1 MALCLMLTALL
12 GADDPVAS
20 KSLPKLFKPVDLTV
34 EPKPVGAF
42 LKSFAD
48 EHGIQIV
55 VDGRV
60 DGAATVRGRFK
71 RSFVERILND
81 AARFANARMTVI
93 GEIVYVGP
101 QESADRA
108 AAAAFHSRKSIPTGG
123 DAAAWKEKRSLK
135 WTNEA
140 TVQTLVA
147 GLAKDLGVEV
157 KNAEELD
164 VKASAGSLKNVT
176 AGDMLSVFAALADQ
190 TWTVDEKGVVV
201 VSPLPEDARLER
213 RLRAPSAKEATRRAE
228 GYRELPE
235 TALNVEVKG
244 AALVLKGPFSALW
257 AAERLDREEAL
268 AVASAKGQKP
278 GKSKTTAKRYTVN
291 FKNLTLGDFAKAIA
305 DHVKMSVEIDDESI
319 AKAGKSREDRLNCVA
334 TGVELDE
341 LLALALEPIGLAARI
356 DGSKIVIH
364 GGK

>member
-1 MALCLMLTALL
+1 MALYLLLVALS
-12 GADDPVAS
+12 GADDPIAS
-20 KSLPKLFKPVDLTV
+20 KSLPKLFKAVDLTV
-34 EPKPVGAF
+34 EAKPVGQF
-42 LKSFAD
+42 LKSFAE
-48 EHGIQIV
+48 EHGVQIV

-101 QESADRA
+101 QENADRA
-108 AAAAFHSRKSIPTGG
+108 AAAAFHSRKSIPTGEG
-123 DAAAWKEKRSLK
+123 AAVWKEKRSLK
-135 WTNEA
+135 WTNDA

-164 VKASAGSLKNVT
+164 VKATAGSLNNVT

-190 TWTVDEKGVVV
+190 TWTIDDKGVVV
-201 VSPLPEDARLER
+201 ISPLPEDARLER
-213 RLRAPSAKEATRRAE
+213 RLRAPSAKEATRRAIAYE
-228 GYRELPE
+228 GLSEA
-235 TALNVEVKG
+235 ALDVEAKG
-244 AALVLKGPFSALW
+244 AAIVLKGPFSALW

-268 AVASAKGQKP
+268 SGAKGQKT
-278 GKSKTTAKRYTVN
+278 GKSKSTAKRYTVN
-291 FKNLTLGDFAKAIA
+291 FKNVTLGDFAKKIA

-319 AKAGKSREDRLNCVA
+319 AKTGKSREDRLNCVA
-334 TGVELDE
+334 SGVELDE

-356 DGSKIVIH
+356 DGTKIVIVA
-364 GGK
+364 GK